1 MLYDGLKNGLFY
13 PKIFPAFSRGK
24 WKVREFSQ
32 SIHYQWKTCLIVFS
46 LPSPCSSTLERRVS
60 KGIFTFFTL
69 TCQPPLFSFFLGNL
83 QGSQKIFQTGVW
95 SGLFG
100 FGQYGNYCGFLHIE
114 RHTRRR
120 GKSNYCTIIFSFAY
134 KAHINNFVEI
144 GHSIYCRGIS
154 ISEGSAEYLQL
165 ESGFYSKTFYQRYL
179 RKVIEYL

>member
-1 MLYDGLKNGLFY
+1 MDKRAEIFHLTNFVTTGLFSR
-13 PKIFPAFSRGK
+13 KIWPLLSTYLPSPEGTELRKTMIRWTHFFRDLVKLSGRGMN
-24 WKVREFSQ
+24 WWVNGSVRTYVN
-32 SIHYQWKTCLIVFS
+32 YQWKTCLIVFS

-100 FGQYGNYCGFLHIE
+100 FGQYGNHCGFLHIE

-120 GKSNYCTIIFSFAY
+120 SKLNSCTIIFTFA
-134 KAHINNFVEI
+134 
-144 GHSIYCRGIS
+144 
-154 ISEGSAEYLQL
+154 
-165 ESGFYSKTFYQRYL
+165 
-179 RKVIEYL
+179 